1 MGLVGRFDRP
11 DRCFLDRCAAHC
23 RDDTTRMTGWLLHDT
38 VSRYVVLATMSEDVT
53 PEKTMTEESADD
65 SSINPASII
74 IAVVG
79 SFVVLCMGLN
89 VVLWWW
95 AQRNAPG
102 KQKKTLSAK
111 KLKRQRLQMGVQQPG
126 E

>member
-1 MGLVGRFDRP
+1 
-11 DRCFLDRCAAHC
+11 
-23 RDDTTRMTGWLLHDT
+23 
-38 VSRYVVLATMSEDVT
+38 MSKDVT
-53 PEKTMTEESADD
+53 PEKSVGEDLVDGST
-65 SSINPASII
+65 INPASVI

-79 SFVVLCMGLN
+79 SFVVLCLGLN

-95 AQRNAPG
+95 AQRNAQG